1 MHLANIFMMELRNI
15 CFIRH
20 AKSSWDHPH
29 LSDIERPL
37 NHRGLTDA
45 PFMAKKMRELHI
57 VPDLIVTSPA
67 NRAQT
72 TARFFADE
80 FNLPDSAFLLN
91 ERLYGAGA
99 RDIIEI
105 VHELPDEAFSVFI
118 FGHNPTMTMLTN
130 MFAGVEIDN
139 VPTCGISQAK
149 TMVDSWSKFSPDTSA
164 FVSFYYPKQYK

>member
-1 MHLANIFMMELRNI
+1 MELRNI
-15 CFIRH
+15 CFVRH
-20 AKSSWDHPH
+20 AKSSWDNPG

-37 NHRGLTDA
+37 NSRGLRDA
-45 PFMAKKMRELHI
+45 PFMARKMKELHV

-67 NRAQT
+67 QRALS

-80 FNLPDSAFLLN
+80 FNMPDAEFMIVD
-91 ERLYGAGA
+91 EIYGAGPY
-99 RDIIEI
+99 EI
-105 VHELPDEAFSVFI
+105 VDVVHHMPDEKFSIFL

-130 MFAGVEIDN
+130 MFAGVRIDN

-149 TMVDSWSKFSPDTSA
+149 TMVDSWKKFSPNTSA

>member
-1 MHLANIFMMELRNI
+1 MKLRDMELRNI

-20 AKSSWDHPH
+20 AKSSWDSPH

-37 NHRGLTDA
+37 NHRGLFDA
-45 PFMAKKMRELHI
+45 PFMAKKMKELHI

-72 TARFFADE
+72 TARYFADE
-80 FNLPDSAFLLN
+80 FDLPDRDFMI
-91 ERLYGAGA
+91 EDEIYGAGPS
-99 RDIIEI
+99 DIIEI
-105 VHELPDEAFSVFI
+105 VHRLPDDKFSVFL
-118 FGHNPTMTMLTN
+118 FGHNPTITMLTN
-130 MFAGVEIDN
+130 MFAGVDVDN

-149 TMVDSWSKFSPDTSA
+149 TMVDSWSKFSPNTSA